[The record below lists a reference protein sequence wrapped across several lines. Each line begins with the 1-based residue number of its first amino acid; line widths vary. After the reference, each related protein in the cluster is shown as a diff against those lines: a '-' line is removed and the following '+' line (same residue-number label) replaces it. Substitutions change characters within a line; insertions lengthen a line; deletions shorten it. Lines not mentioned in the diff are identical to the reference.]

1 MLAVTENEDVEKM
14 PVTPDTL
21 VDHYTEF
28 PTYKDFLSFFVS
40 GVVGIRQ
47 FDWNKCHLA
56 LRKYISVSDEAFT
69 VLTLENNWDRWSDMA
84 HNDEWKDSDE
94 PSKWTTSNEKQKGV
108 TMNQATPGSDGDDVT
123 PKAKRY
129 RGWLAKGIARYNQ
142 IFNEVK
148 AARATKNY
156 EDFETYCTREF
167 IEDNERLGKQKSKRQ
182 RTDSNKALPSARHKL
197 WEDEDQIEEEEEE
210 TSIRNGLPAALKHI
224 GQVGSRTTL

>member
-1 MLAVTENEDVEKM
+1 M
-14 PVTPDTL
+14 
-21 VDHYTEF
+21 
-28 PTYKDFLSFFVS
+28 SFGKKEV
-40 GVVGIRQ
+40 
-47 FDWNKCHLA
+47 H
-56 LRKYISVSDEAFT
+56 VSDEAFT
-69 VLTLENNWDRWSDMA
+69 VLTLENNWERWSDMA

-94 PSKWTTSNEKQKGV
+94 PSKWTTSNEKGKAEM
-108 TMNQATPGSDGDDVT
+108 MNQATPGSDDDNVT
-123 PKAKRY
+123 PKAKCY
-129 RGWLAKGIARYNQ
+129 RGWLAKGIVQYNQ

-148 AARATKNY
+148 AARAIKNY

-182 RTDSNKALPSARHKL
+182 RTDSDKALPSARHEL